1 MAIRARK
8 QGFSRKHET
17 ESSPRR
23 HGSRNGRRKVEPL
36 PKMKPPPI
44 SVPRR
49 EISNAQAKKN
59 KQQHDRF
66 TENSTSEVAPVCGSP
81 SFEASR
87 PRACRRIAFL
97 RAPVGGFV
105 VSHHYY
111 SPAPQTLEGASRRAC
126 PSPERDINLANLRG
140 LPACE
145 KLFLFLPADT
155 ASKRILRG
163 FAAPRLVPESTR
175 IRNLS
180 KVSPACLPDLGRLFC
195 AFSMANWGGGRKK
208 GGKNAFKKK
217 LAGTC

>member
-1 MAIRARK
+1 
-8 QGFSRKHET
+8 
-17 ESSPRR
+17 
-23 HGSRNGRRKVEPL
+23 
-36 PKMKPPPI
+36 MKPPPI

-49 EISNAQAKKN
+49 EISNARAKKN
-59 KQQHDRF
+59 KQQHDPF
-66 TENSTSEVAPVCGSP
+66 TENCTSAVAPVRESP

-97 RAPVGGFV
+97 WAPVGGFV

-111 SPAPQTLEGASRRAC
+111 SPAPQTLEGASRRVC

-180 KVSPACLPDLGRLFC
+180 KVSPACLPDLGRLSARFQ
-195 AFSMANWGGGRKK
+195 WRIGEGGGKK
-208 GGKNAFKKK
+208 GEKMR
-217 LAGTC
+217 